1 MNKPVENIQAKF
13 NDLRATLL
21 DLYRSATADK
31 ASNKPIYITGYDIIQ
46 QNEASKQ
53 IDALESH
60 LKQNGIIA
68 FTVNVFDIAVG
79 IMEQRGTL
87 EQAIKMEP
95 TMQKNHFLSALQTE
109 FDIQGLF
116 LPKLNETI
124 PEDAD
129 FVLITGLG
137 EVYPFIRAHD
147 VINAIDSQ
155 YSNKWIVFF
164 YPGEYTGNSLN
175 IFGIESDLSSNH
187 YRAIKI

>member
-31 ASNKPIYITGYDIIQ
+31 ASNKPIYITGYDISQ

-60 LKQNGIIA
+60 LKQNGIKA

-95 TMQKNHFLSALQTE
+95 TMQKITFSQRCKRN
-109 FDIQGLF
+109 
-116 LPKLNETI
+116 
-124 PEDAD
+124 
-129 FVLITGLG
+129 LISKDC
-137 EVYPFIRAHD
+137 FCQ
-147 VINAIDSQ
+147 S
-155 YSNKWIVFF
+155 
-164 YPGEYTGNSLN
+164 
-175 IFGIESDLSSNH
+175 
-187 YRAIKI
+187 

>member
-155 YSNKWIVFF
+155 YSNKWTVFF

>member
-21 DLYRSATADK
+21 ELYRSATADK
-31 ASNKPIYITGYDIIQ
+31 ASNKPIYITGYDISQ

-60 LKQNGIIA
+60 LKQNGIKA

>member
-31 ASNKPIYITGYDIIQ
+31 ASNKPIYITGYDISQ
-46 QNEASKQ
+46 QDEASKQ

-60 LKQNGIIA
+60 LKQNGIKA

-109 FDIQGLF
+109 LDIQGLF

-129 FVLITGLG
+129 FVFITGLG

-164 YPGEYTGNSLN
+164 YPGEYTGKSLN